1 MKQKAQSVQ
10 IKFLIK
16 LIQSSKFIILENV
29 RVFFLFLIIPIN
41 VLFSQLRLPVNDS
54 VQNFLFAKSSLN
66 DPLLI
71 TVNGIFQYKSDWSYF
86 PFNDNS
92 FKKQITEIDELNHA
106 NFFTKLIK
114 NELYIVS
121 NGAGPVF
128 KLNQNSFQRIDNST
142 LHKNQFGG
150 ARFVYNDK
158 IHIYGGYGFWSFK
171 TFITFFDENIKQW
184 DLLYNN
190 SKYLPLGRWKPIYNL
205 LDHKLYVLGGR
216 SGLAGTI
223 NQDESHS
230 DIFYF
235 DLLNKEFI
243 SLGTINS
250 KLKTKYSLFSQ
261 PKLDDNIF
269 LIENEKLTRINFNS
283 LTATNYFKKNFFLG
297 IDNKFPTFIKG
308 QKLFYISDF
317 NGLKFL
323 NFFDLKSIDNSFE
336 NETFSLIEEN
346 KQISVKQYIILG
358 IFIFLAFWVILKI
371 FSFKDFIKGLI
382 LYDDNNIYYNNRSTP
397 ITVKEQELISYLSEN
412 IFITAPQVNKII
424 SNQKFAKSHFTSLR
438 VKLVKSL
445 NEKLHI
451 LTNNKNCIIETK
463 DPNDNRVKIYKADS
477 SIIKKKTGFLTFL
490 FKN

>member
-1 MKQKAQSVQ
+1 MQTKV
-10 IKFLIK
+10 LIK
-16 LIQSSKFIILENV
+16 LIQSSKFIILENM

-54 VQNFLFAKSSLN
+54 VQNFLFAKSSSN
-66 DPLLI
+66 DPILI
-71 TVNGIFQYKSDWSYF
+71 TVNGIFHYKSDWSYI

-92 FKKQITEIDELNHA
+92 FKKEITEIDELNHA

-114 NELYIVS
+114 NELYIIS

-128 KLNQNSFQRIDNST
+128 KLDQNSFIRIDNST

-171 TFITFFDENIKQW
+171 NFITFFDENIKQW

-190 SKYLPLGRWKPIYNL
+190 SEHLPPGRWKPIYNL
-205 LDHKLYVLGGR
+205 LDDKLYVLGGR
-216 SGLAGTI
+216 SGSAGTI
-223 NQDESHS
+223 NQDESYS

-243 SLGTINS
+243 NLGTINS

-269 LIENEKLTRINFNS
+269 LIDSDNLSIINFKS
-283 LTATNYFKKNFFLG
+283 LTATNYYQKNFFLG

-308 QKLFYISDF
+308 QKLFYISNI
-317 NGLKFL
+317 NGIKYL
-323 NFFDLKSIDNSFE
+323 NFFDLKSIDKNFE
-336 NETFSLIEEN
+336 PETFSLIAED
-346 KQISVKQYIILG
+346 KQISLEQYLLFGIL
-358 IFIFLAFWVILKI
+358 IFFVFWVILKI

-382 LYDDNNIYYNNRSTP
+382 LYDDSNIYYNNQSAP
-397 ITVKEQELISYLSEN
+397 ITTKEQELISYLSEKP
-412 IFITAPQVNKII
+412 FITAPQVNRII
-424 SNQKFAKSHFTSLR
+424 SDQQFAKSHFTSLR
-438 VKLVKSL
+438 NKLVGDL
-445 NEKLHI
+445 NEKLFI
-451 LTNNKNCIIETK
+451 LTKNEKCIIETK
-463 DPNDNRVKIYKADS
+463 LPKDNRIKAYKADS
-477 SIIKKKTGFLTFL
+477 SIIKKKISFFNFLLRANFI
-490 FKN
+490 

>member
-16 LIQSSKFIILENV
+16 LIQSSKFIILENM

-54 VQNFLFAKSSLN
+54 VQNFLFAKSSSN
-66 DPLLI
+66 DPILI
-71 TVNGIFQYKSDWSYF
+71 TVNGIFQYKSDWSYL
-86 PFNDNS
+86 PFNNSS
-92 FKKQITEIDELNHA
+92 FKKKITEIDELNHA

-114 NELYIVS
+114 NELYIIS

-128 KLNQNSFQRIDNST
+128 KLDQNSFIRIDNSS

-171 TFITFFDENIKQW
+171 NFITFFDENIKQW

-190 SKYLPLGRWKPIYNL
+190 SEHLPPGRWKPIYNL
-205 LDHKLYVLGGR
+205 LDDKLYVLGGR
-216 SGLAGTI
+216 SGSAGTI
-223 NQDESHS
+223 NQDESYL

-243 SLGTINS
+243 NLGTINS

-269 LIENEKLTRINFNS
+269 LIDNDNLTIINFNS
-283 LTATNYFKKNFFLG
+283 LTATNYFQKNFFLG

-308 QKLFYISDF
+308 QKLFYISNI
-317 NGLKFL
+317 NGTKDL
-323 NFFDLKSIDNSFE
+323 NFFDLKSIDKNFE
-336 NETFSLIEEN
+336 SETFSLLAED
-346 KQISVKQYIILG
+346 KQIPLERYLLFGVL
-358 IFIFLAFWVILKI
+358 IFFVFWVILKI

-382 LYDDNNIYYNNRSTP
+382 LYDDSNIYYNNQSAS
-397 ITVKEQELISYLSEN
+397 ITMKEKELISYLSEN
-412 IFITAPQVNKII
+412 IFITAPQVNSII
-424 SNQKFAKSHFTSLR
+424 SEQDFAKSHFTSLR
-438 VKLVKSL
+438 SKLVKEL
-445 NEKLHI
+445 NQKLFNLTKNEK
-451 LTNNKNCIIETK
+451 CIIETK
-463 DPNDNRVKIYKADS
+463 HPKDNRIKVYKVNS
-477 SIIKKKTGFLTFL
+477 SAIKKKIGFISFL
-490 FKN
+490 FKR

>member
-1 MKQKAQSVQ
+1 MKQKDQSVQ

-29 RVFFLFLIIPIN
+29 RLLFLLLIIPIN
-41 VLFSQLRLPVNDS
+41 ILFSQFKLPVNDS
-54 VQNFLFAKSSLN
+54 VQNFLFAKSSSN
-66 DPLLI
+66 DPILI
-71 TVNGIFQYKSDWSYF
+71 TVNGIFQYKSDWIYL

-92 FKKQITEIDELNHA
+92 FKKEIINLDELNHA

-114 NELYIVS
+114 NELYIIS

-128 KLNQNSFQRIDNST
+128 KLDQNSFKRIDNST

-171 TFITFFDENIKQW
+171 NFITFFDENIKQW

-190 SKYLPLGRWKPIYNL
+190 SEHLPPGRWKPIYNL
-205 LDHKLYVLGGR
+205 LDDKLYVLGGR
-216 SGLAGTI
+216 SGSAGTI
-223 NQDESHS
+223 NQDESYS

-243 SLGTINS
+243 NLGTINS

-269 LIENEKLTRINFNS
+269 LIDSDNLGIINFKS
-283 LTATNYFKKNFFLG
+283 LTATNYYQKNFFLG

-308 QKLFYISDF
+308 QKLFYISNI
-317 NGLKFL
+317 NGIKYL
-323 NFFDLKSIDNSFE
+323 NFFDLKSIDKNFE
-336 NETFSLIEEN
+336 PETFSLIAED
-346 KQISVKQYIILG
+346 KQISLEQYLFFGIL
-358 IFIFLAFWVILKI
+358 IFFVFWVILKI

-382 LYDDNNIYYNNRSTP
+382 LYDDSNIYYNNQSAP
-397 ITVKEQELISYLSEN
+397 ITTKEQELISYLSEKP
-412 IFITAPQVNKII
+412 FITAPQVNRII
-424 SNQKFAKSHFTSLR
+424 SDQQFAKSHFTSLR
-438 VKLVKSL
+438 NKLVGDL
-445 NEKLHI
+445 NEKLFI
-451 LTNNKNCIIETK
+451 LTKNEKCIIETK
-463 DPNDNRVKIYKADS
+463 LPEDNRLKAYKADS
-477 SIIKKKTGFLTFL
+477 SIIKRKISFFTFL
-490 FKN
+490 FRN

>member
-1 MKQKAQSVQ
+1 MQ
-10 IKFLIK
+10 IKSLIK
-16 LIQSSKFIILENV
+16 LIQSSKFAILENV
-29 RVFFLFLIIPIN
+29 RIFFLFLFIPVN

-54 VQNFLFAKSSLN
+54 IQNFLFAKSSLN
-66 DPLLI
+66 DPILI
-71 TVNGIFQYKSDWSYF
+71 TVDGIYQYKSEWSYF
-86 PFNDNS
+86 PFKDNL
-92 FKKQITEIDELNHA
+92 FKKEITKIDEFNHA

-114 NELYIVS
+114 NELYIIS

-128 KLNQNSFQRIDNST
+128 KLDQNSFIRIDNST

-171 TFITFFDENIKQW
+171 NFITFFDENIKQW
-184 DLLYNN
+184 DLFYNN
-190 SKYLPLGRWKPIYNL
+190 SKYLPPGRWKPIYNL
-205 LDHKLYVLGGR
+205 LDDKLYVLGGR
-216 SGLAGTI
+216 SGSAGTI
-223 NQDESHS
+223 NQDESYS

-243 SLGTINS
+243 NLGVINS

-269 LIENEKLTRINFNS
+269 LIDNDNLTIINFNS
-283 LTATNYFKKNFFLG
+283 LTATNYFQKNFFLG

-308 QKLFYISDF
+308 QELFYITKV
-317 NGLKFL
+317 NGTKYL
-323 NFFDLKSIDNSFE
+323 NFFDLKSIDNNFE
-336 NETFSLIEEN
+336 NESFPLLAEN
-346 KQISVKQYIILG
+346 KQVSLEKYLLFG
-358 IFIFLAFWVILKI
+358 LTIFFAFWLILKI

-382 LYDDNNIYYNNRSTP
+382 LYDDSNIYYNNRSIP
-397 ITVKEQELISYLSEN
+397 ITAKEQELISYLSEN

-424 SNQKFAKSHFTSLR
+424 SNQEFAKSYFTSLR

-463 DPNDNRVKIYKADS
+463 DPNDNRIKIYKADS
-477 SIIKKKTGFLTFL
+477 SIIKKKIGFLSFL